1 MKIETI
7 IIIIIILLLFNCKNI
22 ERFTMEKLQYS
33 EISDPNLNLQV
44 NRPSPFFVKN
54 NNKDTSRCSKIRH
67 PIPHPGNQ
75 LMQYNCKN
83 SKYIIK
89 NCGL

>member
-7 IIIIIILLLFNCKNI
+7 IIIIIIILLFNCTNI
-22 ERFTMEKLQYS
+22 ERFTELKYT

-54 NNKDTSRCSKIRH
+54 NNKDTSRCRKIRH